1 MVMVMAVV
9 EVVVVAKAVVVQ
21 AGEGSRG
28 ENGAV
33 A

>member
-1 MVMVMAVV
+1 MEMVMAVV
-9 EVVVVAKAVVVQ
+9 EVVVRARAVVVQ